1 MNLGVFDSGLGGL
14 LIAKA
19 IEKKLPEVNMVYLG
33 DTLHVPYG
41 NRSPDAIYEYSK
53 RCIDH
58 LFDKQNCNLIITAC
72 NTVSASV
79 LRRLQQEYLPNSPYK
94 DRRILGVVVPTL
106 ECATER
112 GYKSLGLLGTNHT
125 IRSNVY
131 REELAKLDPVLE
143 LTQTAAPLLVPMI
156 ENEGIEWIEP
166 VLRSYLSPL
175 IDEKV
180 ECIILGCTHY
190 IFLKEQIAEMAG
202 KKTDLISQDEII
214 PDKLADYLDRH
225 PEISNPIHRQGR
237 RKFLVTDYT
246 QSYVNTSKDIYGRNI
261 HIEHVS
267 LHQDHSS

>member
-19 IEKKLPEVNMVYLG
+19 IEKRLPDIDMVYLG

-41 NRSPDAIYEYSK
+41 NRSPDAIFEYSR
-53 RCIDH
+53 RCIDY

-79 LRRLQQEYLPNSPYK
+79 LRRLQQDYLPNSPYK

-131 REELAKLDPVLE
+131 YEELLKLAPELE

-156 ENEGIEWIEP
+156 ENEGIKWIDP
-166 VLRSYLSPL
+166 VLQSYLNPL
-175 IDEKV
+175 IDAKV

-190 IFLKEQIAEMAG
+190 IFLKEQIAEKAG
-202 KKTDLISQDEII
+202 KATQLISQDEII
-214 PDKLADYLDRH
+214 PEKLEQYLKRH
-225 PEISNPIHRQGR
+225 PEINDPIHKMGK

-246 QSYVNTSKDIYGRNI
+246 QSYANTSKEIYGRNI
-261 HIEHVS
+261 HIEHVNI
-267 LHQDHSS
+267 D